1 MINRIPPVK
10 NEIEVQ
16 VLNHTF
22 KFRRL
27 RWQDMTKVN
36 EWIVQHKMQEKL
48 AIPACGLF
56 EVSGRA
62 ITPDEALK
70 ILTTIPRP
78 ALDTLYK
85 FYKGSMDPH
94 RMFNSAPL
102 YSAPDALDYSQSLAE
117 EEGESDKAVD
127 ELEDYLTQKFGHKEV
142 QEELEMGRRIV
153 AGTGLAGA
161 VSREQDYLASV
172 QGKLNEEEPW

>member
-16 VLNHTF
+16 VLNHVF

-27 RWQDMTKVN
+27 RWQDMSKVN
-36 EWIVQHKMQEKL
+36 DWINTHKMQERL
-48 AIPACGLF
+48 AVPACGLF
-56 EVSGRA
+56 EVSGRTV
-62 ITPDEALK
+62 TPDEALK
-70 ILTTIPRP
+70 ILSTIPRP

-85 FYKGSMDPH
+85 FYRGSMDPH
-94 RMFNSAPL
+94 RMFHSTPL
-102 YSAPDALDYSQSLAE
+102 YSAPDALDYSRDLAE
-117 EEGESDKAVD
+117 EEEESDKAVD

-161 VSREQDYLASV
+161 ISKEQEYLASV
-172 QGKLNEEEPW
+172 QEKISGEESW